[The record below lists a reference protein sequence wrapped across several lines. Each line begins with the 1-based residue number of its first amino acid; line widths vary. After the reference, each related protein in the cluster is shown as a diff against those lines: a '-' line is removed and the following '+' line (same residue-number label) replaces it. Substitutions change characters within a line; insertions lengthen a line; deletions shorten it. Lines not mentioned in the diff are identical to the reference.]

1 MIPVLVSLRG
11 PALRTTV
18 ATFWPKALMG
28 GALGTVSYGTA
39 LWAMTKA
46 PIGLVG
52 ALREVSVLFAAAIGA
67 AVLKERFGAA
77 RWIAATTIVA
87 GLVLAKAG

>member
-1 MIPVLVSLRG
+1 
-11 PALRTTV
+11 
-18 ATFWPKALMG
+18 
-28 GALGTVSYGTA
+28 
-39 LWAMTKA
+39 
-46 PIGLVG
+46 VG